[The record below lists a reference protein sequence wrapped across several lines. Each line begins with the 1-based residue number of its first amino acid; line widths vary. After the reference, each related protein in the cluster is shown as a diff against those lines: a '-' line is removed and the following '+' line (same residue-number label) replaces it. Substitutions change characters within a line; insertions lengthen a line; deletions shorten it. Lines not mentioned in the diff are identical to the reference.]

1 MRRSALPPLL
11 IALSLAGCS
20 APGPVEPPGV
30 RDVHRP
36 EPRGAAVPES
46 GTASDSTA
54 GGRGIMFGSGT

>member
-11 IALSLAGCS
+11 IALS
-20 APGPVEPPGV
+20 EPPAV

-36 EPRGAAVPES
+36 EPRGAPVPES